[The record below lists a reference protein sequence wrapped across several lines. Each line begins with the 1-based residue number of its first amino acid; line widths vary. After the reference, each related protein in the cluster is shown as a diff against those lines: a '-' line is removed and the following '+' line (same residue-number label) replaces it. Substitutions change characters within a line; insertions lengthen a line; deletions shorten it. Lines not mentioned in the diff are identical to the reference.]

1 MADDHKTGTDP
12 NANRVLEWL
21 LKHRTEFEANGVD
34 EQSLQGA
41 VGLSEDQLREAVD
54 LLEEHED
61 VARVPEA
68 VTIPPRFMLKPAR
81 GWQEIVEKHAANR
94 PTS

>member
-1 MADDHKTGTDP
+1 MAADHKTSTDP
-12 NANRVLEWL
+12 KADRVIEWL

-41 VGLSEDQLREAVD
+41 VGLPEDQLREAID
-54 LLEEHED
+54 YLENHED
-61 VARVPEA
+61 VARFPE
-68 VTIPPRFMLKPAR
+68 TLTTPPRFLLKPAR

-94 PTS
+94 PSS